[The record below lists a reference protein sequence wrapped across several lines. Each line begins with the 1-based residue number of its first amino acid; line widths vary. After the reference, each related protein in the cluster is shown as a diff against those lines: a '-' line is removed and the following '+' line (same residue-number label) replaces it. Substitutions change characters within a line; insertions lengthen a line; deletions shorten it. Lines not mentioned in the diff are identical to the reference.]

1 MEWLQV
7 SVSQDCPMEKV
18 TFHNV
23 AQSYIPQSRVECH
36 YTLSPAHAWS
46 SKDWIGIFKV
56 GWNSIRDYHTFV
68 WSQVPDGY
76 QEGTPAKCCVNFQ
89 AFYLPKGSSE
99 SYQFCYVDS
108 QGEVCSCST
117 PFTFS
122 APQTLDE
129 LVTLEGEDGVAS
141 DMLFII
147 PKAEMLQGRLE
158 ECQQEKSQLLESNAE
173 MKHEM
178 AELQMRS
185 ADLKRALSWAEGR
198 YSLLLEKYQK
208 GLQDKQVVTSERDIL
223 IQQQAEN
230 QKQIC
235 ELEEDIKVISGKVL
249 EKETELDRMKDH
261 LKKVILMQEEQ
272 AKSLEG
278 EDQDKERLQERA
290 ETLQEQVRDL
300 QDQLSAS
307 QQKAEVLAE
316 ELASALS
323 TRDHATLKLKKT
335 LLLTAELNAQLADS
349 TLAWKEGR
357 TQWLQEKTVLLN
369 SLEVEKEKILNLSCE
384 VLKLEESLQK
394 ERIDKERFRL
404 ERDCS
409 LVQLGDAMQTV
420 KELKSTLV
428 AIQKERDQLAVEKEE
443 LFDYMRKLEQRLEKM
458 ADSKWSEVESSC
470 ATRPNSPTTTDSED
484 ELPEDVR
491 PTCQRRPYNLTI
503 EKGSFCAPP
512 PLPSRMPQGGVVI
525 SQPTAISTSQSSNER
540 QDPKWESD
548 SSGDKECL
556 VSKVPS
562 SGGET
567 AAQLSETTCSI
578 IRLPSRTGDSDE
590 DLGEL
595 ASASPWKEGPFCRE
609 PTAGLEGA
617 H

>member
-278 EDQDKERLQERA
+278 EDQDKERLQ
-290 ETLQEQVRDL
+290 
-300 QDQLSAS
+300 
-307 QQKAEVLAE
+307 
-316 ELASALS
+316 
-323 TRDHATLKLKKT
+323 
-335 LLLTAELNAQLADS
+335 
-349 TLAWKEGR
+349 
-357 TQWLQEKTVLLN
+357 
-369 SLEVEKEKILNLSCE
+369 VEKEKILNLSCE

>member
-36 YTLSPAHAWS
+36 YTLTPAHAWS

-56 GWNSIRDYHTFV
+56 GWNAIRDYHTFV

-76 QEGTPAKCCVNFQ
+76 QEGTATKCCVNFQ

-99 SYQFCYVDS
+99 SYQFCYVDG
-108 QGEVCSCST
+108 QGEVCSRST
-117 PFTFS
+117 SFTFS

-178 AELQMRS
+178 AEMQMRS

-198 YSLLLEKYQK
+198 YSMLLDKYQK
-208 GLQDKQVVTSERDIL
+208 GLQEKQVVTSERDTL

-261 LKKVILMQEEQ
+261 LKKVNLMQEEQ
-272 AKSLEG
+272 AKSLEE

-290 ETLQEQVRDL
+290 ETLEEQVCDL
-300 QDQLSAS
+300 QDQLSAG

-323 TRDHATLKLKKT
+323 ARDHATSELKKT
-335 LLLTAELNAQLADS
+335 LLLTAELNVQLADS

-357 TQWLQEKTVLLN
+357 SQWLQEKTVLLD

-404 ERDCS
+404 KHDCS

-525 SQPTAISTSQSSNER
+525 SQPTAISTSQSNNER

-548 SSGDKECL
+548 SSGDKEGL

-578 IRLPSRTGDSDE
+578 IR
-590 DLGEL
+590 
-595 ASASPWKEGPFCRE
+595 
-609 PTAGLEGA
+609 TAKGKK
-617 H
+617 